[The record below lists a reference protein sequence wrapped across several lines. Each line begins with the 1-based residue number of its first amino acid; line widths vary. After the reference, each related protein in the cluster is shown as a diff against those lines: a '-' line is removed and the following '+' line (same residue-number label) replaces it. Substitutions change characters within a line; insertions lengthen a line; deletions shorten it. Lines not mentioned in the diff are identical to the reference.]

1 MTALRRYIH
10 WLHTGWP
17 SGDVNRLPEVRPD
30 GTTRVDGLLVAG
42 DLRGVPLLKF
52 AAESGAR
59 IVRTIAS
66 GMSETGT
73 GTGSPDEPVD
83 VAIVGGGVAGM
94 SAALEAKRLGLSF
107 VVLEAA
113 RPFATVAHFPAGKPI
128 LAYPP
133 EMIPQ
138 SGLSIT
144 ASDRESLLRELMGAA
159 HSAGIE
165 TVTARAECVL
175 RDGEH
180 LRVVVPNGDDVT
192 ARRVVVAIG
201 RSGDYRR
208 LGVPGE
214 DGDSVTN
221 RLHDPAVYRGKAVVV
236 AGGGD
241 TALEAAAALAR
252 AGAQVVLSYRGA
264 AFTRPK
270 PENAGAVAALAEGRE
285 AAPGSLRVIMESRIT
300 EIAATSVSLVT
311 ATGPE
316 TVSAEAVF
324 VLIGSEPPL
333 HFFRRSGV
341 PISGE
346 WTRRRTVS
354 LAAVLSFCTLLY
366 HWKSGGAV
374 TAWFRE
380 RALFP
385 FHFTPPVDPSGPWEA
400 VAVSATSPG
409 FWYSLAYT
417 ILVAAFG
424 VLRVRRRPT
433 PYIRAQ
439 TWSLAVLQIV
449 PLFLLPYLLLP
460 WMGTAGWFDE
470 GVGATIAEGL
480 FPITEWDP
488 HGREYWRAS
497 GFILAWPLFLWNA
510 FTDRPMGLWLL
521 IGSLQT
527 FVLIPWLVRRWG
539 KGAYCGWICSCGALA
554 ETLGD
559 AHRHRMPH
567 GPRTNQMNAVGQAVL
582 ALAAL
587 LLLLRVVAW
596 AFPEAS
602 IAKTIYMAL
611 HMGRDAS
618 WNELP
623 FPGNYL
629 NYAWFVDLLL
639 SGIIGVGLYF
649 HFSGR
654 AWCRFVCPL
663 AALMHIYARAF
674 GRFRIFSEKKKC
686 ISCNLCTSVCH
697 QGIDVMGFANRG
709 LPMEDPQCVRCS
721 ACVVSCP
728 TGVLSFGRVNANG
741 EVAAVDRVRA
751 TLRLEEGK

>member
-252 AGAQVVLSYRGA
+252 AGAQVVLSY
-264 AFTRPK
+264 
-270 PENAGAVAALAEGRE
+270 
-285 AAPGSLRVIMESRIT
+285 
-300 EIAATSVSLVT
+300 
-311 ATGPE
+311 
-316 TVSAEAVF
+316 
-324 VLIGSEPPL
+324 
-333 HFFRRSGV
+333 
-341 PISGE
+341 
-346 WTRRRTVS
+346 
-354 LAAVLSFCTLLY
+354 
-366 HWKSGGAV
+366 
-374 TAWFRE
+374 
-380 RALFP
+380 
-385 FHFTPPVDPSGPWEA
+385 
-400 VAVSATSPG
+400 
-409 FWYSLAYT
+409 
-417 ILVAAFG
+417 
-424 VLRVRRRPT
+424 
-433 PYIRAQ
+433 
-439 TWSLAVLQIV
+439 
-449 PLFLLPYLLLP
+449 
-460 WMGTAGWFDE
+460 
-470 GVGATIAEGL
+470 
-480 FPITEWDP
+480 
-488 HGREYWRAS
+488 
-497 GFILAWPLFLWNA
+497 
-510 FTDRPMGLWLL
+510 
-521 IGSLQT
+521 
-527 FVLIPWLVRRWG
+527 
-539 KGAYCGWICSCGALA
+539 
-554 ETLGD
+554 
-559 AHRHRMPH
+559 
-567 GPRTNQMNAVGQAVL
+567 
-582 ALAAL
+582 
-587 LLLLRVVAW
+587 
-596 AFPEAS
+596 
-602 IAKTIYMAL
+602 
-611 HMGRDAS
+611 
-618 WNELP
+618 
-623 FPGNYL
+623 
-629 NYAWFVDLLL
+629 
-639 SGIIGVGLYF
+639 
-649 HFSGR
+649 
-654 AWCRFVCPL
+654 
-663 AALMHIYARAF
+663 
-674 GRFRIFSEKKKC
+674 
-686 ISCNLCTSVCH
+686 
-697 QGIDVMGFANRG
+697 
-709 LPMEDPQCVRCS
+709 
-721 ACVVSCP
+721 
-728 TGVLSFGRVNANG
+728 
-741 EVAAVDRVRA
+741 
-751 TLRLEEGK
+751 